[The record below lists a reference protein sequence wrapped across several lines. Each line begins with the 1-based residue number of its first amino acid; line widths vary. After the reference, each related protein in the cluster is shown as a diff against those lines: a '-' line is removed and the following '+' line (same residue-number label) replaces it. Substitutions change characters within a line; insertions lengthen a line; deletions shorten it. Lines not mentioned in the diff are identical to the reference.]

1 MKLELVARDFVRLN
15 GGGLTTAR
23 ATSFES
29 LAVAQVEGY
38 NSEAA
43 RAGRRFIG
51 GNNIIANGI
60 APVSAIPTT
69 TATLALYNSAPESGR
84 SLHIDRITFWLGSGT
99 AAAGATLFGT
109 VSPSAIAAAPTAM
122 ATGYTISSA
131 SGSTN
136 SSYAIFTTAA
146 TVPVLP
152 AAPAWIAL
160 SSSFQA
166 AAANVGQGDG
176 SVEYCGGIIV
186 PPKRALCLG
195 ILSGAGTS
203 PLYGISIVWN
213 EFE

>member
-1 MKLELVARDFVRLN
+1 MKLDIVSRDFTRLAA
-15 GGGLTTAR
+15 GGMTTAR

-29 LAVAQVEGY
+29 LAIAQVEGP

-69 TATLALYNSAPESGR
+69 TATLALYNSAPDGGR

-109 VSPSAIAAAPTAM
+109 VSPAPIATAPTAM

-136 SSYAIFTTAA
+136 SSYGIFTTAV
-146 TVPVLP
+146 TVPTTP

-176 SVEYCGGIIV
+176 AVECAGGIIV
-186 PPKRALCLG
+186 PPRRALCLG